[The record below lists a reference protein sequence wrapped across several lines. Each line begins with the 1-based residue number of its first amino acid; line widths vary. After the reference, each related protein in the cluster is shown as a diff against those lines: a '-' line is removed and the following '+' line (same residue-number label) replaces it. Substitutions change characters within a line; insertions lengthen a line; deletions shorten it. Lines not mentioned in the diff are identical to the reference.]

1 MTSIVWFRQDLRI
14 TDNPALARA
23 ARRGTVVP
31 VYILDDTP
39 PPLGRPLGGASRWWL
54 HHSLLALSNA
64 LGGLLLL
71 RGDSRALLPDL
82 ARRLGVTGVYW
93 NRCYEP
99 YAIARDTV
107 LKAALVE
114 SGIGVESFNGNLL
127 FEPWQIK
134 TQDDGPFKV
143 YSPFWRA
150 CLRSSAA
157 APMPMPTFDIQVPR
171 GLSEPLQSWKLTP
184 ENPDWAKDFAAEWVP
199 GEAGA
204 QARLQ
209 QFLDSGLSGYDDL
222 RNRPD
227 MANVSRLSPH
237 LHWGE
242 VSPRQIW
249 SATQMLTTARPG
261 LQQDAEKF
269 LSELGWREFATH
281 LLYHFPTLPDRNWR
295 AAFDAYPWRSAPDDL
310 AAWQRGQTGYPFV
323 DAGMRELWSTGY
335 MHNRV
340 RMIVAS
346 FLIKHLR
353 IDWREGEAWFWD
365 TLLDADLANNVAS
378 WQWVAGSG
386 ADAAPYFRI
395 FNPIEQGRKFDP
407 SGAYT
412 RRWCPELARLP
423 NAVIHAP
430 FQAPKEVL
438 AKAGIT
444 LGLTYPKPIVDHAT
458 ARLAAL
464 AGYAAVR
471 GAASG
476 TQRPK
481 DRQ

>member
-14 TDNPALARA
+14 ADNPALAHA
-23 ARRGTVVP
+23 ARQGTVVP
-31 VYILDDTP
+31 VYVLDDTP
-39 PPLGRPLGGASRWWL
+39 PPAGRPLGGASRWWL
-54 HHSLLALSNA
+54 HHSLVALSQA
-64 LGGLLLL
+64 LGGLVLL
-71 RGDSRALLPDL
+71 RGDPRSLLPDL
-82 ARRLGVTGVYW
+82 AKRVGANGIYW

-107 LKAALVE
+107 LKAALIE
-114 SGIGVESFNGNLL
+114 RGIDAESFNGNLL

-134 TQDDGPFKV
+134 TQDNGPFKV

-150 CLRSSAA
+150 CRRNPVA
-157 APMPMPTFDIQVPR
+157 APLPMPKLDIQAPR
-171 GLSEPLQSWKLTP
+171 GLSEPLERWKLTP
-184 ENPDWAKDFAAEWVP
+184 GNPDWAEGFTAEWVP
-199 GEAGA
+199 GETGA

-209 QFLDSGLSGYDDL
+209 RFLDLGLSGYGDL

-227 MANVSRLSPH
+227 LANVSRLSPH
-237 LHWGE
+237 LHLGE
-242 VSPRQIW
+242 ISPRQIW
-249 SATQMLTTARPG
+249 SATQMVATARPG
-261 LQQDAEKF
+261 MQQDADKF

-295 AAFDAYPWRSAPDDL
+295 SAFDAYPWRSAPDDL

-346 FLIKHLR
+346 FLVKHLR
-353 IDWREGEAWFWD
+353 IDWRQGEAWFWD
-365 TLLDADLANNVAS
+365 TLLDADLANNAAS

-407 SGAYT
+407 SGDYT

-423 NAVIHAP
+423 DAFIHAP
-430 FQAPKEVL
+430 FQAPKDIL
-438 AKAGIT
+438 AQAGIT
-444 LGLTYPKPIVDHAT
+444 LGRTYPEPIVDHAT

-471 GAASG
+471 SAAEG
-476 TQRPK
+476 THRPK
-481 DRQ
+481 DQL